1 MLRNRES
8 MRRNSHGREGF
19 FVSCL
24 VALLTFSPDSSPADE
39 SAWAALRE
47 GGKVILMRHAHVD
60 TREGMGRHE
69 PGNCAAEVNLSR
81 RGVDQAKR
89 IGEAFRVRGIAVAQV
104 LASPF
109 CRNMDTG
116 KLAFGR
122 ATAVRF
128 LMPPGAV
135 SGNQAA
141 LNNERALQA
150 ILEHAG
156 PSNKVMITHDLNIL
170 EIALESVAP
179 GEFVVLKPDGSD
191 FKVMGKVRIDV
202 Q

>member
-1 MLRNRES
+1 
-8 MRRNSHGREGF
+8 MRRNSHSREGF

-24 VALLTFSPDSSPADE
+24 VALLTFSPGSSLADE

-60 TREGMGRHE
+60 IREGMGRHE
-69 PGNCAAEVNLSR
+69 PGNCAAEVNLSS

-89 IGEAFRVRGIAVAQV
+89 IGEAFRVRGISVADV
-104 LASPF
+104 LASPY

-122 ATAVRF
+122 AAAVHF
-128 LMPPGAV
+128 LMPPGVV
-135 SGNQAA
+135 SESQAA

-150 ILEHAG
+150 ILKHTG

-170 EIALESVAP
+170 EIALESVVP
-179 GEFVVLKPDGSD
+179 GEFVVLKPSGSD
-191 FKVMGKVRIDV
+191 FKVIGQVRIDV